1 MKNNDLAKNIGQA
14 ENVLRVRINQ
24 VDEGRKEVATLQGEN
39 EGLNKVNARL
49 EDDLELCRKHL
60 ENLALM
66 NNDLVINL
74 ERYSQEDE
82 IVRNLIDRRNRVI
95 RAQNRVD
102 EVSKLNFT
110 RATLSSTGYA
120 SGYSP
125 VRKSKL
131 AY

>member
-1 MKNNDLAKNIGQA
+1 M
-14 ENVLRVRINQ
+14 
-24 VDEGRKEVATLQGEN
+24 
-39 EGLNKVNARL
+39 NKVNVRL

-95 RAQNRVD
+95 RAQARVD
-102 EVSKLNFT
+102 
-110 RATLSSTGYA
+110 
-120 SGYSP
+120 
-125 VRKSKL
+125 
-131 AY
+131 